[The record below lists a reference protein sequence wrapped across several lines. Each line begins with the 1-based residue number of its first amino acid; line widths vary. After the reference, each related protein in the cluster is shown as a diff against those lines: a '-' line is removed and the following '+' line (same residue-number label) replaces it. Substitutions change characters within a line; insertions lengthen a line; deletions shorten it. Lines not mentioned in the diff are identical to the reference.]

1 MYNGHD
7 LLAKY
12 RDNSSGVDTSLSPD
26 DWMKKLLSSE
36 DASTGLSNADPIMR
50 MITTMYGS
58 LLALAVQIDNK
69 SEEEQ
74 KAQISEAVNK
84 RQVDLKPLLP
94 TMKECV
100 LSVGENGKA
109 VLQADN
115 GTTKVTRELT
125 NAEFSRLSQVLG
137 DTNLSN
143 EAKKMRIAG
152 MVSTIVLTQQASQNY
167 EQVMEQQE
175 GQSQSIQR
183 K

>member
-1 MYNGHD
+1 
-7 LLAKY
+7 
-12 RDNSSGVDTSLSPD
+12 
-26 DWMKKLLSSE
+26 
-36 DASTGLSNADPIMR
+36 
-50 MITTMYGS
+50 
-58 LLALAVQIDNK
+58 
-69 SEEEQ
+69 
-74 KAQISEAVNK
+74 
-84 RQVDLKPLLP
+84 
-94 TMKECV
+94 MKECV

-115 GTTKVTRELT
+115 GTTKVARELT

-137 DTNLSN
+137 NTNLSN

>member
-1 MYNGHD
+1 
-7 LLAKY
+7 
-12 RDNSSGVDTSLSPD
+12 
-26 DWMKKLLSSE
+26 
-36 DASTGLSNADPIMR
+36 
-50 MITTMYGS
+50 
-58 LLALAVQIDNK
+58 
-69 SEEEQ
+69 
-74 KAQISEAVNK
+74 
-84 RQVDLKPLLP
+84 
-94 TMKECV
+94 MKECV

-125 NAEFSRLSQVLG
+125 NAEFSKLSQVLG

-143 EAKKMRIAG
+143 EAKKMRISG

-183 K
+183 KQ

>member
-1 MYNGHD
+1 M
-7 LLAKY
+7 
-12 RDNSSGVDTSLSPD
+12 S
-26 DWMKKLLSSE
+26 
-36 DASTGLSNADPIMR
+36 
-50 MITTMYGS
+50 
-58 LLALAVQIDNK
+58 
-69 SEEEQ
+69 
-74 KAQISEAVNK
+74 K

-115 GTTKVTRELT
+115 GTTKVARELT
-125 NAEFSRLSQVLG
+125 NAEFSKLSQVLG

-152 MVSTIVLTQQASQNY
+152 MVSTIILTQQASQNY

>member
-1 MYNGHD
+1 
-7 LLAKY
+7 
-12 RDNSSGVDTSLSPD
+12 
-26 DWMKKLLSSE
+26 
-36 DASTGLSNADPIMR
+36 
-50 MITTMYGS
+50 
-58 LLALAVQIDNK
+58 
-69 SEEEQ
+69 
-74 KAQISEAVNK
+74 
-84 RQVDLKPLLP
+84 
-94 TMKECV
+94 V

-115 GTTKVTRELT
+115 GTTKVARELT
-125 NAEFSRLSQVLG
+125 NAEFSKLSQVLG

>member
-1 MYNGHD
+1 
-7 LLAKY
+7 
-12 RDNSSGVDTSLSPD
+12 
-26 DWMKKLLSSE
+26 MKKVLSSE

-50 MITTMYGS
+50 MVTTMYGS

-74 KAQISEAVNK
+74 KAQISEAVSK

>member
-1 MYNGHD
+1 M
-7 LLAKY
+7 
-12 RDNSSGVDTSLSPD
+12 
-26 DWMKKLLSSE
+26 
-36 DASTGLSNADPIMR
+36 
-50 MITTMYGS
+50 
-58 LLALAVQIDNK
+58 
-69 SEEEQ
+69 
-74 KAQISEAVNK
+74 
-84 RQVDLKPLLP
+84 KPLLP

-115 GTTKVTRELT
+115 GTTKVARELT

>member
-1 MYNGHD
+1 
-7 LLAKY
+7 
-12 RDNSSGVDTSLSPD
+12 
-26 DWMKKLLSSE
+26 
-36 DASTGLSNADPIMR
+36 
-50 MITTMYGS
+50 
-58 LLALAVQIDNK
+58 
-69 SEEEQ
+69 
-74 KAQISEAVNK
+74 
-84 RQVDLKPLLP
+84 
-94 TMKECV
+94 MKECV

-125 NAEFSRLSQVLG
+125 NAEFSRLSHVLG

>member
-1 MYNGHD
+1 
-7 LLAKY
+7 
-12 RDNSSGVDTSLSPD
+12 
-26 DWMKKLLSSE
+26 
-36 DASTGLSNADPIMR
+36 
-50 MITTMYGS
+50 
-58 LLALAVQIDNK
+58 
-69 SEEEQ
+69 
-74 KAQISEAVNK
+74 
-84 RQVDLKPLLP
+84 
-94 TMKECV
+94 MKECV

-115 GTTKVTRELT
+115 GTTKVARELT

>member
-1 MYNGHD
+1 
-7 LLAKY
+7 
-12 RDNSSGVDTSLSPD
+12 
-26 DWMKKLLSSE
+26 
-36 DASTGLSNADPIMR
+36 
-50 MITTMYGS
+50 
-58 LLALAVQIDNK
+58 
-69 SEEEQ
+69 
-74 KAQISEAVNK
+74 
-84 RQVDLKPLLP
+84 
-94 TMKECV
+94 MKECV

-115 GTTKVTRELT
+115 GTTMVTRELT

>member
-1 MYNGHD
+1 
-7 LLAKY
+7 
-12 RDNSSGVDTSLSPD
+12 
-26 DWMKKLLSSE
+26 
-36 DASTGLSNADPIMR
+36 
-50 MITTMYGS
+50 
-58 LLALAVQIDNK
+58 
-69 SEEEQ
+69 
-74 KAQISEAVNK
+74 
-84 RQVDLKPLLP
+84 
-94 TMKECV
+94 MKECV

-115 GTTKVTRELT
+115 GTTKVARELT

-137 DTNLSN
+137 DSNLSN

>member
-1 MYNGHD
+1 M
-7 LLAKY
+7 
-12 RDNSSGVDTSLSPD
+12 
-26 DWMKKLLSSE
+26 
-36 DASTGLSNADPIMR
+36 
-50 MITTMYGS
+50 
-58 LLALAVQIDNK
+58 
-69 SEEEQ
+69 
-74 KAQISEAVNK
+74 
-84 RQVDLKPLLP
+84 DLKPLLP

-115 GTTKVTRELT
+115 GTTKVARELT

-183 K
+183 KE

>member
-1 MYNGHD
+1 M
-7 LLAKY
+7 
-12 RDNSSGVDTSLSPD
+12 S
-26 DWMKKLLSSE
+26 
-36 DASTGLSNADPIMR
+36 
-50 MITTMYGS
+50 
-58 LLALAVQIDNK
+58 
-69 SEEEQ
+69 
-74 KAQISEAVNK
+74 K

-115 GTTKVTRELT
+115 GTTKVARELT